1 MKKIAFFMCCLC
13 AVMFMSCTT
22 NTTGTENGHE
32 WVDLGLPSGTKWATC
47 NVGASKPEDYG
58 NYYAW
63 GETETKR
70 YYDAF
75 CKWESFYFDAEYGR
89 WMRYGDTYGAIE
101 GKGTLEPGDDAAR
114 ANWGGQWRMP
124 TDEEWQELIEHCTWH
139 WVSKVWHEVEGYNGY
154 GYEVEGPNG
163 NTIFLPAAGNRGD
176 GGIDGSDEDDY
187 TPDDDLGIAKVNGNY
202 WSSSLD
208 TERGAGSVYF
218 SEGHAVYFGHDYRHY
233 RGQSVRPVFK

>member
-1 MKKIAFFMCCLC
+1 MKKIAFFMCGLC
-13 AVMFMSCTT
+13 VALFMSCTT

-47 NVGASKPEDYG
+47 NVGASTPEEYG

-63 GETETKR
+63 GETETKST
-70 YYDAF
+70 YS
-75 CKWESFYFDAEYGR
+75 WSTYFDTTDGGSTFTKYTT
-89 WMRYGDTYGAIE
+89 D
-101 GKGTLEPGDDAAR
+101 GKTVLDLEDDAAR
-114 ANWGGQWRMP
+114 ANWGGAWRMP
-124 TDEEWQELIEHCTWH
+124 TDEEWQELIEHCSWS
-139 WVSKVWHEVEGYNGY
+139 WVSKLWYEVEGYNGY

-176 GGIDGSDEDDY
+176 GVIDCGEDQHY
-187 TPDDDLGIAKVNGNY
+187 TDDDLGIAEVNGNY

-218 SEGHAVYFGHDYRHY
+218 SAGSAVYFGHDYRHY